1 MKLEKC
7 RDLVW
12 SRAIVPED
20 AVDVS
25 HGRLI
30 GLADFAQNMVQGVW
44 AGFLRKNGE
53 YSCSL
58 VLGRAKIGSEDTT
71 YTTARGELESTANL
85 SALLRTVTNSMV
97 GWIDAELT
105 IIGND
110 SEIAVYWLLTDKLR
124 LNVFTGSK
132 VSQFRLNA
140 RVDQLYHVSTESN
153 LADLGS
159 RLDLDNFDVNDL
171 GALGKWHKGLS
182 WMCYPN
188 VQEMMDEGHLTHGF
202 DLKVKDDLRSQYEE
216 GLLLEKLINKKKRIM
231 SMTECNSLA
240 GSEGNSK
247 EKKLDF
253 NEQLVEVD
261 RCLKDLIKFQVSDK
275 DRFDVEK
282 KVPDLNLYSQEGL
295 DAMISPM
302 SAFPN
307 KSVDDKL
314 KKVGLFPPYLSL
326 PTPDV
331 SASQDHLSS
340 DGAGTDPHLPGAT
353 CDPIYMSMVNV
364 VTGPMQPLHNL
375 VSFVKEFEVLD
386 MAVDQEVIR
395 DGDIISD
402 ITMDIKSGWL
412 MEEILSEDKVNGE
425 K

>member
-1 MKLEKC
+1 MNVMRTFDLVGYLAPLLVQGKHLLRLAIKHTTSWDEVLPTTITDSFATYFLKLEKC

-110 SEIAVYWLLTDKLR
+110 SEIALYWLLTDKLR
-124 LNVFTGSK
+124 LDVFTRSK

-182 WMCYPN
+182 WM
-188 VQEMMDEGHLTHGF
+188 
-202 DLKVKDDLRSQYEE
+202 
-216 GLLLEKLINKKKRIM
+216 
-231 SMTECNSLA
+231 
-240 GSEGNSK
+240 
-247 EKKLDF
+247 
-253 NEQLVEVD
+253 
-261 RCLKDLIKFQVSDK
+261 
-275 DRFDVEK
+275 
-282 KVPDLNLYSQEGL
+282 
-295 DAMISPM
+295 
-302 SAFPN
+302 
-307 KSVDDKL
+307 
-314 KKVGLFPPYLSL
+314 
-326 PTPDV
+326 
-331 SASQDHLSS
+331 
-340 DGAGTDPHLPGAT
+340 
-353 CDPIYMSMVNV
+353 
-364 VTGPMQPLHNL
+364 
-375 VSFVKEFEVLD
+375 
-386 MAVDQEVIR
+386 
-395 DGDIISD
+395 
-402 ITMDIKSGWL
+402 
-412 MEEILSEDKVNGE
+412 
-425 K
+425 